1 MSQPTH
7 RHDLAHIGLVPVSQ
21 LASGTP
27 TSGMVPTYSGVA
39 NAAWGFAGGW
49 GANPMTAQDDL
60 IVGGA
65 PSSGIAPPARLGKG
79 SDGQVLTV
87 DPATHHLLWA
97 NNAAAERGS
106 SFPAQPAYGNN
117 VPFYRTDLGEWY
129 YYDGTRW
136 LSQTIYQTVLTPQ
149 VSIAATGN
157 VYTPV
162 PLDFNL
168 ATTRRDT
175 LVLGVCFVTNVTAPN
190 NAGAYWSMNA
200 IRYPSATNIGNPN
213 TSGDTAGTYVAH
225 AVAPVGGTALTGT
238 TDLFWQVYC
247 ITVGSPGTLYVMGFI
262 EYRKVAT

>member
-1 MSQPTH
+1 MAGGIVSQPTH

-117 VPFYRTDLGEWY
+117 IPFYRQDLGEWF

-136 LSQTIYQTVLTPQ
+136 LSCTEFRTDLSPILSGGGGNSNYQLF
-149 VSIAATGN
+149 S
-157 VYTPV
+157 
-162 PLDFNL
+162 PLEPG
-168 ATTRRDT
+168 AIWITR
-175 LVLGVCFVTNVTAPN
+175 AS
-190 NAGAYWSMNA
+190 ASSY
-200 IRYPSATNIGNPN
+200 IATNNGSN
-213 TSGDTAGTYVAH
+213 YVTINLYTGS
-225 AVAPVGGTALTGT
+225 PTGT
-238 TDLFWQVYC
+238 TQFLGAFTTAADTQAQWILHAGAISLVATAGNSIFLDGIVK
-247 ITVGSPGTLYVMGFI
+247 TGSPTGIYVVAAFF
-262 EYRKVAT
+262 YRKIAT